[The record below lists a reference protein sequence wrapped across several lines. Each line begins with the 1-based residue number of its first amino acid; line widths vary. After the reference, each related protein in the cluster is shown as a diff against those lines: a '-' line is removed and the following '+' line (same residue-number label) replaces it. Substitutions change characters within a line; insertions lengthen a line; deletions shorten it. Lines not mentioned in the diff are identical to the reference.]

1 MEQQHSNDLPCGDG
15 SKNNGSAR
23 AFGAR
28 PINWRAA
35 LMTGVFSI
43 ALLGCSDSSDRVS
56 SPPPPEPVLE
66 DPLDFLDR
74 SLIAQVEA
82 VESGRLDCEALVLA
96 YRERISIEDEGE
108 GGINALISIV
118 EDPAALAGEVN
129 NTLGQGL
136 SLQCGI
142 IVLKDNIDM
151 AGLPTTAG
159 SLALAD
165 NLTEQD
171 APLAARLRERGAL
184 LLGKS
189 NLSEWANFRG
199 VGSTSGWSSLG
210 GQTLNGFDGKSDP
223 CGSSSGSAA
232 AVAAGLVA
240 GSVGTETTGSIV
252 CPASVN
258 GVVGLKPTVGLVSR
272 TGVIPISFSLDTAGP
287 ITRTVSDAARMLSA
301 MAGDDPMDPATAK
314 IPPDL
319 DLDFEAQLEGASLN
333 GLRLGVINSG
343 VLGAPDTVEP
353 IDALFQEQLVRLEAA
368 GATLV
373 PVDLDFWATVGGDQF
388 SVFYSEYKPGLNDYL
403 AGHAVSGQVTSITEL
418 VMFNSDNAETVLPFF
433 GQEHLQITDDLL
445 GLDAP
450 GYPAA
455 LERLT
460 RLAGEE
466 GIDRAMMENGLD
478 ALISPTAG
486 PAGPI
491 TYTPGSEP
499 AFSRA
504 TVFAAFAR
512 YPHITVPMGL
522 VDGMPVGLS
531 IVASAWQDARVLYI
545 AYAYE
550 QLE

>member
-1 MEQQHSNDLPCGDG
+1 MHTSNTQNFPSAHPTGP
-15 SKNNGSAR
+15 SSNNRLIKLLSGLLMLTLV
-23 AFGAR
+23 
-28 PINWRAA
+28 AA
-35 LMTGVFSI
+35 
-43 ALLGCSDSSDRVS
+43 CSDSSNSGS
-56 SPPPPEPVLE
+56 SSSTPLPPEPVLE

-74 SLIAQVEA
+74 SLVAQVEA

-108 GGINALISIV
+108 GGINSLISIV

-129 NTLGQGL
+129 STLGQGL

-165 NLTEQD
+165 NLTEED
-171 APLAARLRERGAL
+171 STLAARIRERGAL

-189 NLSEWANFRG
+189 NLSEWAAFRG
-199 VGSTSGWSSLG
+199 YGTTSGWSSLG

-240 GSVGTETTGSIV
+240 GSVGTETAGSIV
-252 CPASVN
+252 CPASTN

-272 TGVIPISFSLDTAGP
+272 SGVIPISFSLDTAGP
-287 ITRTVSDAARMLSA
+287 IARTVSDAARMLSA
-301 MAGDDPMDPATAK
+301 MAGEDPADPATAE

-319 DLDFEAQLEGASLN
+319 NLDFEAQLEGASLE
-333 GLRLGVINSG
+333 GVRLGVINSG
-343 VLGAPDTVEP
+343 VLGAPDAVEP
-353 IDALFQEQLVRLEAA
+353 IDVLFQEQLTRLEAA

-373 PVDLDFWATVGGDQF
+373 PVDLDFWPTLDNDKLT
-388 SVFYSEYKPGLNDYL
+388 VFYSEYKPGLNNYL
-403 AGHAVSGQVTSITEL
+403 VGHAVSGQVTSITEL
-418 VMFNSDNAETVLPFF
+418 VIFNSDNAETVMPYF
-433 GQEHLQITDDLL
+433 GQEHLQIADALS
-445 GLDAP
+445 GLDTA
-450 GYPAA
+450 GYPEA
-455 LERLT
+455 LDRLT
-460 RLAGEE
+460 RLSGEE
-466 GIDRAMMENGLD
+466 GIDRAMMENDLD

-486 PAGPI
+486 PTMPL
-491 TYTPGSEP
+491 TYSPGSNP
-499 AFSRA
+499 LASRA
-504 TVFAAFAR
+504 TIFAAFAR

-522 VDGMPVGLS
+522 VDGLPIGLS
-531 IVASAWQDARVLYI
+531 VVAGAWQDARVLNI
-545 AYAYE
+545 AYAFE